1 MKRLVALLVLL
12 WAIVAGATNI
22 TNYPVVTTFN
32 ASDWFLLSSVPNMTN
47 YNLPGNYVASTSD
60 LNTASNA
67 LWQQITNT
75 VTTNITYN
83 NLYTTNFYSS
93 NITAT
98 NVYITTNYVDYSH
111 QTNTYVTYL
120 YTTNFYSITNYVD
133 TLTATNGITNLSLTA
148 NTILKADAG
157 KRITSVANGTGVLTN
172 NGAGVFGWA
181 SLAIPTAN
189 LWTNYQGLWPVGSM
203 QDLRLGW
210 LAFDSSTT
218 TGAGQVALGLGALSD
233 ASGAA
238 DSSVFIG
245 ASAGYQQ
252 SATAN
257 AATFIGKDAATN
269 NSGTLNT
276 TVGVGHGAFA
286 GFGGTTAF
294 DAVAIGNQALNLFT
308 GTDAVGTVA
317 IGAYSAARSSAPFGL
332 SVSIGDTA
340 GYMNS
345 GAVDNSVAI
354 GNQALANNSGAFQ
367 QGVAI
372 GYNAQINNVTS
383 LTNVVALGAVASVTK
398 NNQMALGKNIT
409 DYIFNNVNYTFP
421 GASALGSLTNDGSGN
436 LGWFDA
442 SSRTNFNGITV
453 TNTVIANQT
462 EYYTNL
468 CTMAPDF
475 SKGYCWISTN
485 AAFTFLL
492 PIGIDATGTK
502 AQTTVMIVTNSS
514 AAAILATAPANVH
527 VVPGS
532 VMYITN
538 ATAYT
543 FFLYPLIGTNV
554 YGVPLF

>member
-1 MKRLVALLVLL
+1 
-12 WAIVAGATNI
+12 
-22 TNYPVVTTFN
+22 
-32 ASDWFLLSSVPNMTN
+32 
-47 YNLPGNYVASTSD
+47 
-60 LNTASNA
+60 
-67 LWQQITNT
+67 
-75 VTTNITYN
+75 
-83 NLYTTNFYSS
+83 
-93 NITAT
+93 
-98 NVYITTNYVDYSH
+98 
-111 QTNTYVTYL
+111 
-120 YTTNFYSITNYVD
+120 
-133 TLTATNGITNLSLTA
+133 
-148 NTILKADAG
+148 
-157 KRITSVANGTGVLTN
+157 
-172 NGAGVFGWA
+172 
-181 SLAIPTAN
+181 
-189 LWTNYQGLWPVGSM
+189 M

-218 TGAGQVALGLGALSD
+218 TGAGQVALGLGALSA

-332 SVSIGDTA
+332 SVCIGDTA
-340 GYMNS
+340 GYQNS

-372 GYNAQINNVTS
+372 GYNAQINNATP

-409 DYIFNNVNYTFP
+409 DYVFNNVNYTFP
-421 GASALGSLTNDGSGN
+421 GSSALGSLTNDGSGN
-436 LGWFDA
+436 LGWHPLTG
-442 SSRTNFNGITV
+442 SGQTPWLTNIDGNGFALYNATNVSVIDTVLAGMLRATNGGTNWLGGITTIDGNTIFS
-453 TNTVIANQT
+453 TNTF
-462 EYYTNL
+462 
-468 CTMAPDF
+468 TMAPDF
-475 SKGYCWISTN
+475 DIAYGRISTN
-485 AAFTFLL
+485 ASFTFLL
-492 PIGIDATGTK
+492 PLHVDK
-502 AQTTVMIVTNSS
+502 NKDQTTVMTVQNTLGTPIQ
-514 AAAILATAPANVH
+514 ATEPANVH

-532 VMYITN
+532 VMWITN
-538 ATAYT
+538 VTKFT
-543 FFLYPLIGTNV
+543 FNQDGFDTNI
-554 YGVPLF
+554 YAVPTW